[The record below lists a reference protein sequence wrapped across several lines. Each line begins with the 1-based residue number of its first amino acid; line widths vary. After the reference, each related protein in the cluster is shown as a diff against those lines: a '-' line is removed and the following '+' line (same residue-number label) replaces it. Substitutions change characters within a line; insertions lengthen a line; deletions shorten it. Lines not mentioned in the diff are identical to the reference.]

1 MNNQIEYNLEESM
14 SYGEY
19 RSLVKDL
26 LARGKS
32 TGKSQTED
40 LLNYSKLNNSRMR
53 RLDKTFKISEDTA
66 ENLRSITKN
75 QIWIVL
81 TEGWCGDAAHSL
93 PVINKMVENSEGINL
108 KILLRDENEEL
119 MNKFLTNGNKSI
131 PKLIMLDAD
140 TNELID
146 SWGPRPTEAAKMVEK
161 QKEKHGILDAD
172 FKKDLQVWY
181 NSNKGTNIEEDILAL
196 LCVTAECV

>member
-1 MNNQIEYNLEESM
+1 MNNQIEYNFEESM
-14 SYGEY
+14 SYEEY

-53 RLDKTFKISEDTA
+53 RLDKTFKISENTA

-119 MNKFLTNGNKSI
+119 MNKFLTKGNKSI

-140 TNELID
+140 TNELIN
-146 SWGPRPTEAAKMVEK
+146 SWGPRPTEAAEMVNK
-161 QKEKHGILDAD
+161 QMERHGILDAD

-181 NSNKGTNIEEDILAL
+181 NANKGTNIEEDILAL
-196 LCVTAECV
+196 LCVTADCV

>member
-14 SYGEY
+14 SYEEY

-53 RLDKTFKISEDTA
+53 RLDKTFKISENTA

-146 SWGPRPTEAAKMVEK
+146 SWGPRPTEAAEMVNK
-161 QKEKHGILDAD
+161 QMERHGILDAD

-181 NSNKGTNIEEDILAL
+181 NANKGTNIEEDILAL
-196 LCVTAECV
+196 LCVTADCV

>member
-1 MNNQIEYNLEESM
+1 
-14 SYGEY
+14 
-19 RSLVKDL
+19 
-26 LARGKS
+26 
-32 TGKSQTED
+32 
-40 LLNYSKLNNSRMR
+40 MR

-146 SWGPRPTEAAKMVEK
+146 SWGPRPTEAAEMVNK
-161 QKEKHGILDAD
+161 QMERHGILDAD

-196 LCVTAECV
+196 LCVTADCV

>member
-1 MNNQIEYNLEESM
+1 MNNRIEYNLEESM
-14 SYGEY
+14 SYKEY
-19 RSLVKDL
+19 RSLITDL
-26 LARGKS
+26 LALGKS

-40 LLNYSKLNNSRMR
+40 LLYYSKLNNSRMR
-53 RLDKTFKISEDTA
+53 RLDKTFKISEETI
-66 ENLRSITKN
+66 ENLRSISKN

-93 PVINKMVENSEGINL
+93 PVINKMVENSDGISL

-146 SWGPRPTEAAKMVEK
+146 SWGPRPTEAAKMVK
-161 QKEKHGILDAD
+161 NQKERHGILDAD
-172 FKKDLQVWY
+172 FKKDLQMWY
-181 NSNKGTNIEEDILAL
+181 NANKGTNIEAEILAL
-196 LCVTAECV
+196 LCVTADCV

>member
-1 MNNQIEYNLEESM
+1 MNNQIEYNFEESM
-14 SYGEY
+14 SYEEY

-146 SWGPRPTEAAKMVEK
+146 SWGPRPTEAAEMVNK
-161 QKEKHGILDAD
+161 QMERHGILDAD

-181 NSNKGTNIEEDILAL
+181 NANKGTNIEEDILAL
-196 LCVTAECV
+196 LCVTADCV

>member
-14 SYGEY
+14 SYEEY

-119 MNKFLTNGNKSI
+119 MNKFLTKGNKSI

-140 TNELID
+140 TNELIN
-146 SWGPRPTEAAKMVEK
+146 SWGPRPTEAAEMVNK
-161 QKEKHGILDAD
+161 QMERHGILDAD

-181 NSNKGTNIEEDILAL
+181 NANKGTNIEEDILAL
-196 LCVTAECV
+196 LCVTADCV

>member
-1 MNNQIEYNLEESM
+1 MNNQIEYNIEGSM
-14 SYGEY
+14 SYEEY

-119 MNKFLTNGNKSI
+119 MNKFLTKGNKSI

-140 TNELID
+140 TNELIN
-146 SWGPRPTEAAKMVEK
+146 SWGPRPTEAAEMVNK
-161 QKEKHGILDAD
+161 QMERHGILDAD

-181 NSNKGTNIEEDILAL
+181 NANKGTNIEEDILAL
-196 LCVTAECV
+196 LCVTADCV

>member
-14 SYGEY
+14 SYEEY

-146 SWGPRPTEAAKMVEK
+146 SWGPRPTEAAEMVNK
-161 QKEKHGILDAD
+161 QMERHGILDAD

-181 NSNKGTNIEEDILAL
+181 NANKGTNIEEDILAL
-196 LCVTAECV
+196 LCVTADCV

>member
-14 SYGEY
+14 SYEEY

-53 RLDKTFKISEDTA
+53 RLDKTFKISENTA

-119 MNKFLTNGNKSI
+119 MNKFLTKGNKSI

-140 TNELID
+140 TNELIN
-146 SWGPRPTEAAKMVEK
+146 SWGPRPTEAAEMVNK
-161 QKEKHGILDAD
+161 QMERHGILDAD

-181 NSNKGTNIEEDILAL
+181 NANKGTNIEEDILAL
-196 LCVTAECV
+196 LCVTADCV

>member
-14 SYGEY
+14 SYEEY

-119 MNKFLTNGNKSI
+119 MNKFLTKGNKSI

-146 SWGPRPTEAAKMVEK
+146 SWGPRPTEAAEMVNK
-161 QKEKHGILDAD
+161 QMERHGILDAD

-181 NSNKGTNIEEDILAL
+181 NANKGTNIEEDILAL
-196 LCVTAECV
+196 LCVTADCV

>member
-14 SYGEY
+14 SYEEY

-75 QIWIVL
+75 QTWIVL

-119 MNKFLTNGNKSI
+119 MNKFLTKGNKSI

-146 SWGPRPTEAAKMVEK
+146 SWGPRPTEAAEMVNK
-161 QKEKHGILDAD
+161 QMERHGILDAD

-181 NSNKGTNIEEDILAL
+181 NANKGTNIEEDILAL
-196 LCVTAECV
+196 LCVTADCV

>member
-14 SYGEY
+14 SYEEY

-140 TNELID
+140 TNELIN
-146 SWGPRPTEAAKMVEK
+146 SWGPRPTEAAEMVNK
-161 QKEKHGILDAD
+161 QMERHGILDAD

-181 NSNKGTNIEEDILAL
+181 NANKGTNIEEDILAL
-196 LCVTAECV
+196 LCVTADCV